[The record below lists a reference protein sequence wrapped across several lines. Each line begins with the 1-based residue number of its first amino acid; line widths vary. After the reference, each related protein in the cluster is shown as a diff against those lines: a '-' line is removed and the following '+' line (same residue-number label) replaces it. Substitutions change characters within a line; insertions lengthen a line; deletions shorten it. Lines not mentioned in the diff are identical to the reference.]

1 MNVNSREGWKWKARS
16 AHGLRGAGLVTD
28 SLTRKG
34 HAQNIITFALEFFG
48 MNTSDKIKSLPEA
61 SAIVRGWKATGQKVV
76 FTNGC
81 FDLLHL
87 GHVDYLEKARNLG
100 DKLVV
105 GLNTD
110 NSVSRFKGPERPLQD
125 QNSRARVL
133 ASLQFVDLVVFFDE
147 DTPLNLISELVPGV
161 LVKGSDYLA
170 ENIVGA
176 EVVKRNGG
184 EVKTIDFVPGYSTTR
199 IVEKIKRT

>member
-1 MNVNSREGWKWKARS
+1 MEKT
-16 AHGLRGAGLVTD
+16 AG
-28 SLTRKG
+28 
-34 HAQNIITFALEFFG
+34 
-48 MNTSDKIKSLPEA
+48 KIKFLPDAQSLVKSWQAKGE
-61 SAIVRGWKATGQKVV
+61 KVV

-100 DKLVV
+100 DRLVI

-110 NSVSRFKGPERPLQD
+110 DSVSRFKGPERPLQD
-125 QNSRARVL
+125 QTSRARIL
-133 ASLQFVDLVVFFDE
+133 AALQFVDAVVFFNE
-147 DTPLNLISELVPGV
+147 DTPLNLISELLPNV

-176 EVVKRNGG
+176 DVVKKAGG
-184 EVKTIDFVPGYSTTR
+184 KVETIDFVPGYSTTR

>member
-1 MNVNSREGWKWKARS
+1 MEKS
-16 AHGLRGAGLVTD
+16 AG
-28 SLTRKG
+28 
-34 HAQNIITFALEFFG
+34 
-48 MNTSDKIKSLPEA
+48 KIKDLQ
-61 SAIVRGWKATGQKVV
+61 SAKTVVEHWKQQHLKVV

-87 GHVDYLEKARNLG
+87 GHVDYLEKARALG
-100 DKLVV
+100 DRLVI

-125 QNSRARVL
+125 QNSRARIL
-133 ASLQFVDLVVFFDE
+133 ASMQFVDLVVFFNE
-147 DTPLNLISELVPGV
+147 DTPYDLISALVPDI

-176 EVVKRNGG
+176 DVVKNAGG
-184 EVKTIDFVPGYSTTR
+184 KVMTLDFVPGYSTTR